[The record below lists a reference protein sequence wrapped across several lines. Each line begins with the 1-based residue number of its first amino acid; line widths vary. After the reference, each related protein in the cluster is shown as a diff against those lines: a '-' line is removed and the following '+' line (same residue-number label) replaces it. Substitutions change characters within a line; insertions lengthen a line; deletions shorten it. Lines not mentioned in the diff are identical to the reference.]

1 MMLYYGG
8 LEAEMAYRLEQAQS
22 TRHGRPRNPRSSWRR
37 SRRRAR

>member
-8 LEAEMAYRLEQAQS
+8 LEAEMAYKLEQAQA
-22 TRHGRPRNPRSSWRR
+22 TRGARPRYPRSTWRR

>member
-22 TRHGRPRNPRSSWRR
+22 TRRARPRNPRSAWLR
-37 SRRRAR
+37 SRRRVR

>member
-8 LEAEMAYRLEQAQS
+8 LEAEMAYRLEQAQA
-22 TRHGRPRNPRSSWRR
+22 TRRGRPRHPRSALLR